1 MAMRSGPIERNC
13 KTAKGKDILYDMY
26 QMMKTV
32 VILRALFCFVLF
44 CFVLFCFVFFRGGG
58 KECCDGDSYS
68 AAGFTLILRQDS

>member
-13 KTAKGKDILYDMY
+13 KTAKGKHILYDMY

-44 CFVLFCFVFFRGGG
+44 FFREGG

-68 AAGFTLILRQDS
+68 AEGFTLILRHES

>member
-44 CFVLFCFVFFRGGG
+44 CFFFWEGGRSVVMEILIHQRG
-58 KECCDGDSYS
+58 S
-68 AAGFTLILRQDS
+68 R

>member
-13 KTAKGKDILYDMY
+13 KTAKGKDILYDTY

-44 CFVLFCFVFFRGGG
+44 CFFSGRGEGVL
-58 KECCDGDSYS
+58 
-68 AAGFTLILRQDS
+68 

>member
-44 CFVLFCFVFFRGGG
+44 FFGEEGRSVVMEILTQQRG
-58 KECCDGDSYS
+58 S
-68 AAGFTLILRQDS
+68 R

>member
-13 KTAKGKDILYDMY
+13 KTAMGKDILYDMY

-32 VILRALFCFVLF
+32 VILRA
-44 CFVLFCFVFFRGGG
+44 LFCFVFFRGGG

-68 AAGFTLILRQDS
+68 AAGFTLILRHNS

>member
-32 VILRALFCFVLF
+32 VILRALFCFVL
-44 CFVLFCFVFFRGGG
+44 VFFFGEGGRSVVMEILTQQRG
-58 KECCDGDSYS
+58 S
-68 AAGFTLILRQDS
+68 R

>member
-44 CFVLFCFVFFRGGG
+44 WFFFSGRGEGVL
-58 KECCDGDSYS
+58 
-68 AAGFTLILRQDS
+68 

>member
-32 VILRALFCFVLF
+32 VILRALFCFV
-44 CFVLFCFVFFRGGG
+44 FFGFFFGEGGRSVVMEILTQQRG
-58 KECCDGDSYS
+58 S
-68 AAGFTLILRQDS
+68 R

>member
-1 MAMRSGPIERNC
+1 MAMRSGPTERNC

-44 CFVLFCFVFFRGGG
+44 FFGEGGRSVVMEILTQQRG
-58 KECCDGDSYS
+58 S
-68 AAGFTLILRQDS
+68 R

>member
-32 VILRALFCFVLF
+32 VILRALFFVLF
-44 CFVLFCFVFFRGGG
+44 CFFSGRGEGVL
-58 KECCDGDSYS
+58 
-68 AAGFTLILRQDS
+68 

>member
-44 CFVLFCFVFFRGGG
+44 CFVFFFGEGRRSVVMEILTQQRG
-58 KECCDGDSYS
+58 S
-68 AAGFTLILRQDS
+68 R

>member
-13 KTAKGKDILYDMY
+13 KTAKGKDILYDMC

-44 CFVLFCFVFFRGGG
+44 CFFSGRG
-58 KECCDGDSYS
+58 KECCDGDSNS
-68 AAGFTLILRQDS
+68 AAGFTLILRHDS

>member
-13 KTAKGKDILYDMY
+13 KTAKGKHILYDMY

-44 CFVLFCFVFFRGGG
+44 CFVLFFFGEGGRSVVMEILTQQRG
-58 KECCDGDSYS
+58 S
-68 AAGFTLILRQDS
+68 R

>member
-44 CFVLFCFVFFRGGG
+44 CFFSGSGKGVL
-58 KECCDGDSYS
+58 
-68 AAGFTLILRQDS
+68 

>member
-44 CFVLFCFVFFRGGG
+44 CFFFGEGGRSVVMEILTQQRG
-58 KECCDGDSYS
+58 S
-68 AAGFTLILRQDS
+68 R

>member
-1 MAMRSGPIERNC
+1 MAMRSGPIDRNC

-44 CFVLFCFVFFRGGG
+44 CFVFFRGVG
-58 KECCDGDSYS
+58 KECCDGDSCS
-68 AAGFTLILRQDS
+68 AEGFTVILRHGS

>member
-44 CFVLFCFVFFRGGG
+44 CFVFFRGGG
-58 KECCDGDSYS
+58 KESCDGDSYS
-68 AAGFTLILRQDS
+68 AAGFTLILRHDS

>member
-32 VILRALFCFVLF
+32 VILWALFCFVLF
-44 CFVLFCFVFFRGGG
+44 FFGEGGRSVVMEILTQQRG
-58 KECCDGDSYS
+58 S
-68 AAGFTLILRQDS
+68 R